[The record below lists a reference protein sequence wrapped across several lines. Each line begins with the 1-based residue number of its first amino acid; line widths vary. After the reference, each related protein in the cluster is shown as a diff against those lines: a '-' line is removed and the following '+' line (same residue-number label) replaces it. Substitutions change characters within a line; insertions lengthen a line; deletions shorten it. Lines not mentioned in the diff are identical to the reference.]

1 MTNEE
6 IAAVLEEIADLLEID
21 GADQFR
27 VLSYRRGAEIIAVQ
41 GHELEAMVAEG
52 GAKAL
57 QALPGIGKGL
67 AQKVA
72 ELVETGELAY
82 HQDLKSKFP
91 PGLLEMLRVPGLGP
105 KKVALVYRE
114 LGIGSVEEL
123 AQAAREQRL
132 RDLPGLGAKSEENI
146 LRGLETFE
154 QSVQRALLGDILPLA
169 EGLVGWLRE
178 QPQIAAAD
186 YAGSTRRGCET
197 VGDLDL
203 LATSEQPAEVCQAFA
218 ESGELEEIIA
228 AGETK
233 VSGRLPGG
241 PQVDLRV
248 VPPES
253 YGAALQYFTGSQA
266 HNITL
271 RTRAQRQGLTVNEY
285 GVFEYKNEQAG
296 KKMAGAT
303 EEEVYAALGLP
314 WIPPELR
321 EDRGEIQAA
330 EEGKLPQ
337 LIELADLHGDLHVHT
352 LASDGHNTLEEMAA
366 AAAERG
372 YQYLGIAEHSPALLV
387 VHGLNAEEIRQH
399 RQAVDELN
407 RKLKK
412 QGGKLQVLLG
422 TEADILADGS
432 LDLPEEAAELFEFV
446 IGAIH
451 QGFSSDADKMTRRI
465 IRAIESGRMDILA
478 HPTGRLL
485 LEREAYGIHLEQ
497 VIAAAAEA
505 QMAIEINAS
514 PHRLDLDEVHCCLAQ
529 EQGVLLC
536 INTDAHS
543 VDRLDEMRYGVTVAR
558 RGWIEAST
566 VINTWPLRKLRQ
578 WLTGRRK

>member
-105 KKVALVYRE
+105 KKVALVCRE

-132 RDLPGLGAKSEENI
+132 RDLPGLGVKSEENI

-154 QSVQRALLGDILPLA
+154 QSAQRALLGDILPLA

-186 YAGSTRRGCET
+186 YAGSTRRGRET

-203 LATSEQPAEVCQAFA
+203 LATSEQPAEACQAFA
-218 ESGELEEIIA
+218 ESGQLEEVIA

-241 PQVDLRV
+241 RQVDLRV

-266 HNITL
+266 HNIAL

-285 GVFEYKNEQAG
+285 GVFKYENEEAG
-296 KKMAGAT
+296 KKLAGAS

-330 EEGKLPQ
+330 EEGTLPKLIK
-337 LIELADLHGDLHVHT
+337 LSDLHGDLHVHT

-387 VHGLNAEEIRQH
+387 VHGLDAEEIRQH

-412 QGGKLQVLLG
+412 QRSKLQVLLG

-432 LDLPEEAAELFEFV
+432 LDLPEEVAELFEFV

-514 PHRLDLDEVHCCLAQ
+514 PHRLDLDEVHCRLAQ

-558 RGWIEAST
+558 RGWIEAPT